1 MSEGN
6 ARERMGSRP
15 VDRTKTLDELEGTE
29 QSEPPDDSYLVT
41 TCRRLRRKPVGR
53 FSVEDLRI
61 MIGQGIGLR
70 HLVPLALEALEREP
84 LAQGDYYPGDLLG
97 SVLGVA
103 GEFWAREWE
112 WRDRV
117 HAILAGLA
125 RAPEEL
131 EEAVTAFRR
140 GTP

>member
-1 MSEGN
+1 MN
-6 ARERMGSRP
+6 QP
-15 VDRTKTLDELEGTE
+15 VDRTKTLDELEGAARG
-29 QSEPPDDSYLVT
+29 EPADDSYLVA
-41 TCRRLRRKPVGR
+41 TCRRLRGKPVGQ

-112 WRDRV
+112 WRDRLRAV
-117 HAILAGLA
+117 LAGLA
-125 RAPEEL
+125 RVPEEIR
-131 EEAVTAFRR
+131 ETVEAFRR
-140 GTP
+140 STA